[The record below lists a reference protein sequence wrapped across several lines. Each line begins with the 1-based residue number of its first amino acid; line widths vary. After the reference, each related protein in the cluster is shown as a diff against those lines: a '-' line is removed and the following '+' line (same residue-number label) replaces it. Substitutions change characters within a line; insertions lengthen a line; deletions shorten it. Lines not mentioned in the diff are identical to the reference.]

1 MNPKQTTYSFC
12 LSQILPLPLFSGLL
26 LSLSFAL
33 AQVTQALPTDKDQ
46 NIQIS
51 SISASIDSKLGVTVL
66 NGPVKL
72 TQGTLEIAADKVTLR
87 YDKNQKLESLVAEG
101 SPARY
106 QQQPAL
112 DKAIIHAEANN
123 ITYAV
128 SKDHLTLD
136 KNAFVEQN
144 GATTRGGKI
153 DYDITSGTVK
163 ALGAGSESGVVIFVI
178 PPQTDKKE

>member
-1 MNPKQTTYSFC
+1 M
-12 LSQILPLPLFSGLL
+12 
-26 LSLSFAL
+26 
-33 AQVTQALPTDKDQ
+33 
-46 NIQIS
+46 
-51 SISASIDSKLGVTVL
+51 
-66 NGPVKL
+66 
-72 TQGTLEIAADKVTLR
+72 
-87 YDKNQKLESLVAEG
+87 VAEG

-136 KNAFVEQN
+136 KNALVEQH